1 MSKNTNT
8 VETIVDKM
16 IAKMEQGK
24 FSWNKPWVSN
34 TLPQNYKSKKVYK
47 GFNLFATL
55 FSGFDSPYWLTAN
68 QIKQLGGTWS
78 GSGTL
83 ITFWQ
88 VGKYEKKNEVTG
100 EKEEKNSFV
109 LKYYYVWNAEQIQGI
124 DFKSEAK
131 PKDEIKTCAELEQY
145 IYNMETPINIKHT
158 ESNEAFYSPMFDFIN
173 MPKKEQ
179 FKGTAEYYSTLIH
192 EVVHS
197 TGHTSRLNRFSL
209 NDAKFDS
216 HKHSYSFEE
225 LVAEIGASFLN
236 AMFGIATEKSE
247 QNSVAYLQGW
257 LKTFKEDKQMLFKAA
272 TEAQK
277 AVNYILKDEAPNEE
291 VADTQNKA
299 LKEA

>member
-1 MSKNTNT
+1 MSKNSQTI
-8 VETIVDKM
+8 ETIVEKM

-34 TLPQNYKSKKVYK
+34 ALPQNYKNKQVYK

-68 QIKQLGGTWS
+68 QIKQMGGTWS

-88 VGKYEKKNEVTG
+88 VGKYEKKNETTG

-124 DFKSEAK
+124 EFKEEAK
-131 PKDEIKTCAELEQY
+131 NTNEIKTCNELEQY
-145 IYNMETPINIKHT
+145 VYNMESPINIKHT
-158 ESNEAFYSPMFDFIN
+158 ESNEAYYNPKFDYIN
-173 MPKKEQ
+173 MPNKTQ

-192 EVVHS
+192 EVIHS
-197 TGHTSRLNRFSL
+197 TGHTSRLNRL
-209 NDAKFDS
+209 QINDNKFDS
-216 HKHSYSFEE
+216 KKHSYSFEE

-236 AMFGIATEKSE
+236 AMFDIATEQSE
-247 QNSVAYLQGW
+247 KNSIAYLQGW
-257 LKTFKEDKQMLFKAA
+257 LNTFKQDKQMLFKAA
-272 TEAQK
+272 VEAQK
-277 AVNYILKDEAPNEE
+277 AVNYILKDETPKEE
-291 VADTQNKA
+291 IAESQNKA

>member
-1 MSKNTNT
+1 MSKNSQTI
-8 VETIVDKM
+8 ETIVDKM

-34 TLPQNYKSKKVYK
+34 TLPQNYKSKTPYK

-68 QIKQLGGTWS
+68 QIKQMGGTWS
-78 GSGTL
+78 GQGTL

-88 VGKYEKKNEVTG
+88 VGKYEKKNENG
-100 EKEEKNSFV
+100 EKEEKTSFV

-124 DFKSEAK
+124 EFKEEAK
-131 PKDEIKTCAELEQY
+131 NTNEIKTCEEIEKY
-145 IYNMETPINIKHT
+145 IYNMESPINIKHT
-158 ESNEAFYSPMFDFIN
+158 ESNGAYYSPSFDYIN

-192 EVVHS
+192 EVIHS
-197 TGHTSRLNRFSL
+197 TGHSSRLNRL
-209 NDAKFDS
+209 QMNDNNFDS

-247 QNSVAYLQGW
+247 QNSVAYLQSW
-257 LKTFKEDKQMLFKAA
+257 LETFKQDKQMLFKAA
-272 TEAQK
+272 IEAQK
-277 AVNYILKDEAPNEE
+277 AVNYILKDEAPKEE
-291 VADTQNKA
+291 VEEVQNKA

>member
-1 MSKNTNT
+1 MSKNSQTI
-8 VETIVDKM
+8 ETIVDKM

-34 TLPQNYKSKKVYK
+34 TLPQNYKSKTVYK

-68 QIKQLGGTWS
+68 QIKQMGGTWS

-88 VGKYEKKNEVTG
+88 VGKYEKKNEAG
-100 EKEEKNSFV
+100 EKEEKNSFI

-124 DFKSEAK
+124 DFKSEVTNTN
-131 PKDEIKTCAELEQY
+131 EIQTCEELEQY
-145 IYNMETPINIKHT
+145 IYNMESPVNIKHV
-158 ESNEAFYSPMFDFIN
+158 ESNQAYYSPTFDYIN

-192 EVVHS
+192 EVIHS

-209 NDAKFDS
+209 NDGKFDS
-216 HKHSYSFEE
+216 KKHSYSFEE

-236 AMFGIATEKSE
+236 AMFGVATEQSE
-247 QNSVAYLQGW
+247 KNSIAYLQGW
-257 LKTFKEDKQMLFKAA
+257 LNTFKQDKQMLFKAA
-272 TEAQK
+272 IDAQK
-277 AVNYILKDEAPNEE
+277 AVNYILKDEAPKEE
-291 VADTQNKA
+291 TEEAQNKA